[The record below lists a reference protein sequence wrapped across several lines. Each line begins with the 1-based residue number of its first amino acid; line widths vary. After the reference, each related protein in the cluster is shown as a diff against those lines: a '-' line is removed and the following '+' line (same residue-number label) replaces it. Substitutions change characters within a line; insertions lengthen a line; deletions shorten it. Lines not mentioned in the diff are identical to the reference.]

1 METPNLEKSMIFSLI
16 LKKSQ
21 FAYISFFSTFF
32 SNSGFMYENRPNIL
46 VQKLQTQ

>member
-16 LKKSQ
+16 LKNPNLHI
-21 FAYISFFSTFF
+21 YRFFYFF
-32 SNSGFMYENRPNIL
+32 PNSGFMYEKRPNIL

>member
-16 LKKSQ
+16 LKNPNLHI
-21 FAYISFFSTFF
+21 YLFFLFF
-32 SNSGFMYENRPNIL
+32 FPNSGFTYENRPNIL